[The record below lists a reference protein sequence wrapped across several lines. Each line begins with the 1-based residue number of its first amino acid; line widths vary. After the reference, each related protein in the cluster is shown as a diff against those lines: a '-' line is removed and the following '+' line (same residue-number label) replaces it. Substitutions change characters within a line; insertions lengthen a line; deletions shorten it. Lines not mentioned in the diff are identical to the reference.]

1 MQVPEIR
8 KLYRRNIINGYL
20 SQGVSIKD
28 IRDNMDWIN
37 KQVDEILN
45 NKPYDSINKE
55 RSTAIIKADKSHTS
69 TGSSHI
75 NGLEKEA
82 DIGAA
87 KATSKKDFLKG
98 LNEYGKLS
106 KKEMKKDEFF
116 KNETKEMNKVGNE
129 DFKARSKALKDNDL
143 YNIDFYKKN
152 MNKNNK

>member
-1 MQVPEIR
+1 MLLRQHR
-8 KLYRRNIINGYL
+8 K
-20 SQGVSIKD
+20 
-28 IRDNMDWIN
+28 
-37 KQVDEILN
+37 
-45 NKPYDSINKE
+45 
-55 RSTAIIKADKSHTS
+55 
-69 TGSSHI
+69 
-75 NGLEKEA
+75 
-82 DIGAA
+82 
-87 KATSKKDFLKG
+87 KKDFLKG